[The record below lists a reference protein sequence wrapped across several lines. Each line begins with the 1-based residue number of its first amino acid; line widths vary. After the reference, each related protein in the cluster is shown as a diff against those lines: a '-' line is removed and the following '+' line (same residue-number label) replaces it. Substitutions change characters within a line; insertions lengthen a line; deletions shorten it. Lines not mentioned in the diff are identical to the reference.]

1 VVLKTKPR
9 QRIEFLHCSRHHTV
23 HLTFASSLD
32 KFTAVKQTRLLTA
45 FLCVLY
51 VAVACGFGL
60 LHDHHDGNAKQHC
73 AACAWLI
80 KAVSDVPVTVTP
92 VSITALTTDSPV
104 VQSALL
110 ISALFLPASSRAPPL
125 APA

>member
-1 VVLKTKPR
+1 MPASYRALDFRVQSR
-9 QRIEFLHCSRHHTV
+9 QIP
-23 HLTFASSLD
+23 
-32 KFTAVKQTRLLTA
+32 AVKLTRLLATL
-45 FLCVLY
+45 LCVLY

-73 AACAWLI
+73 VACAWLI
-80 KAVSDVPVTVTP
+80 NAVSDVPVTVTP

-104 VQSALL
+104 AQSALL

-125 APA
+125 ALA